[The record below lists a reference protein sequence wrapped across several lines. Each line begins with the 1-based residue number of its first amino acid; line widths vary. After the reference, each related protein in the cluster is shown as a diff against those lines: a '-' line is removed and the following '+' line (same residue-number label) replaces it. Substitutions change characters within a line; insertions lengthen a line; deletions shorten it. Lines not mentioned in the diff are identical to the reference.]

1 MSPLRLPTRTRRN
14 HGRAGATT
22 AGTATRADASSRGP
36 VAGGRRTPMPR
47 RPPASWRGLRLPRH
61 RATTAHLCALYPFQ
75 AEAPIGTRG
84 VYLGSLCGP
93 GDVPIG
99 PFVFDPFAFYTDGA
113 LTNTNMLILGEPGS
127 GKSASTKVLIYRSVG
142 VLRSPG
148 GGRRWAAIADPKGEY
163 EPLARALGLDVIR
176 PYPGGPTRINPFDT
190 GPGGSALSP
199 HELSMERTIMAT
211 TLVEAVMSRPLRP
224 LEDGAVGWAMA
235 ELSKPERPQPVLAD
249 LARLLAEPT
258 EEMAREADL
267 APRELAA
274 EVADVRFSLG
284 KLLTRQLRGMFDGR
298 STVSIDWSGR
308 GLVLDLS
315 AVFHDRN
322 ALRLVMIAT
331 NAWLQALLA
340 RPEDKGTPRRLQVW
354 DESWALL
361 GDERTA
367 QYAQRS
373 WKLCRAYGVANIA
386 VAHRL
391 SDLRSQ
397 ADDGTST
404 AKLAAGLLPDTQ
416 TRIVF
421 RQAADQVEETARE
434 LGLNTAERYLLPRLA
449 RGRAL
454 WKLAGRTAV
463 VQHVIGADEWAFCDT
478 DQKLVV

>member
-1 MSPLRLPTRTRRN
+1 M
-14 HGRAGATT
+14 
-22 AGTATRADASSRGP
+22 
-36 VAGGRRTPMPR
+36 
-47 RPPASWRGLRLPRH
+47 
-61 RATTAHLCALYPFQ
+61 
-75 AEAPIGTRG
+75 
-84 VYLGSLCGP
+84 
-93 GDVPIG
+93 G
-99 PFVFDPFAFYTDGA
+99 PFVFDPFSFYSDGT
-113 LTNTNMLILGEPGS
+113 LTNTNMLILGEPGW
-127 GKSASTKVLIYRSVG
+127 GKSASTKVLIYRSIG

-163 EPLARALGLDVIR
+163 EPLARALGLDVVR
-176 PYPGGPTRINPFDT
+176 LYPGGATRINPFDT
-190 GPGGSALSP
+190 GPGGSALTP
-199 HELSMERTIMAT
+199 DELALERTIMAT
-211 TLVEAVMSRPLRP
+211 TLIEAVMGRPLRP
-224 LEDGAVGWAMA
+224 LEDGAVGWAVA
-235 ELSKPERPQPVLAD
+235 ELSRPERPLPVLAD
-249 LARLLAEPT
+249 LALLLASPT
-258 EEMAREADL
+258 AGMAAEADRSE
-267 APRELAA
+267 RELAA
-274 EVADVRFSLG
+274 EVSDVRFSLG
-284 KLLTRQLRGMFDGR
+284 KLLNRQLRGMFDGR

-340 RPEDKGTPRRLQVW
+340 RPEGPNTPRRLQVW
-354 DESWALL
+354 DEAWALL

-421 RQAADQVEETARE
+421 RQATDQVAETARE
-434 LGLNTAERYLLPRLA
+434 LGLNSAETFLLSRLG

-463 VQHVIGADEWAFCDT
+463 VQHVIGAAEWPFCNT
-478 DQKLVV
+478 DSRLVV